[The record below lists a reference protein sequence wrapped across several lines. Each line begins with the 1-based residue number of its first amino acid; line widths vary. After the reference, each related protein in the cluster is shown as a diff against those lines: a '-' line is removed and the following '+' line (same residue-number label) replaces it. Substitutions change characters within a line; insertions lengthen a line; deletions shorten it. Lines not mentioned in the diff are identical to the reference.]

1 MLGIELAYP
10 FSLGLFA
17 AFNPC
22 GFAMLPVYVSFFLGQ
37 NNDADL
43 SRSRSIMRAVKVA
56 ATLTLGFVLVFGL
69 FGVLTASVSGAI
81 KPNLPYVV
89 MVLGVLFV
97 PLGIAMLMGYEP
109 KLKLPRMQK
118 GGDSADL
125 GSMFLFGVSYAV
137 VSLSCTI
144 GPFVATSSGA
154 LTSDNFFEG
163 VAVFLAYGLGMG
175 AVITTLTVGLA
186 MARTSIATNMRRVLP
201 WVNRVSGLF
210 LLLSGVYLVL
220 YGWWEY
226 QVLIRRNAT
235 ENAVVSF
242 FQGFENEVK
251 TWVLQTGA
259 ARLGIGL
266 LILVAALV
274 LRALWSDLPQ
284 QRRMLGAGVVGITWL
299 IAEFIWPAVRSES
312 AWQPADLFILPTIR
326 TIGDIPMR
334 LGNWFTDP
342 LRWAV
347 LGELFV
353 VAIIGLTIWF
363 RIKRT
368 RAAASEH
375 DTPTPATVGAN

>member
-1 MLGIELAYP
+1 MFGIELAYP

-37 NNDADL
+37 NSDADT
-43 SRSRSIMRAVKVA
+43 SRSRSILRAVKVA
-56 ATLTLGFVLVFGL
+56 GTLTLGFVLVFGL

-97 PLGIAMLMGYEP
+97 PLGIAMLRGFEP

-118 GGDSADL
+118 GGDSGDMW
-125 GSMFLFGVSYAV
+125 SMFLFGVSYAV

-154 LTSDNFFEG
+154 LTTDNFFEG
-163 VAVFLAYGLGMG
+163 VSVFLAYGLGMG
-175 AVITTLTVGLA
+175 AVITTLTIGLA

-201 WVNRVSGLF
+201 WVNRVSGVF
-210 LLLSGVYLVL
+210 LLLSGIYLVV

-226 QVLIRRNAT
+226 QVLIRRNAS
-235 ENAVVSF
+235 ENAVVTF

-251 TWVLQTGA
+251 GWVLETGA
-259 ARLGIGL
+259 ARLGVGM
-266 LILVAALV
+266 LILVSAVL
-274 LRALWSDLPQ
+274 LRALWSDMS
-284 QRRMLGAGVVGITWL
+284 QRRRIAGAGAIGLAWV
-299 IAEFIWPAVRSES
+299 IAEF
-312 AWQPADLFILPTIR
+312 AWQKADLFILPTIR

-342 LRWAV
+342 FRWAV

-353 VAIIGLTIWF
+353 VAIIGLSIWF
-363 RIKRT
+363 RVRRM
-368 RAAASEH
+368 RAPDVADEIQ
-375 DTPTPATVGAN
+375 TPTPVGAA

>member
-1 MLGIELAYP
+1 MFGIELAYP

-37 NNDADL
+37 NDGETSKAK
-43 SRSRSIMRAVKVA
+43 SILRAIKVA
-56 ATLTLGFVLVFGL
+56 ATLTLGFILVFGI
-69 FGVLTASVSGAI
+69 FGIVTASAANAI
-81 KPNLPYVV
+81 KPRLPYVV

-97 PLGIAMLMGYEP
+97 PLGIAMLRGFEP

-118 GGDSADL
+118 GGDSTNL

-186 MARTSIATNMRRVLP
+186 MAKTSIATNMRKVLP
-201 WVNRVSGLF
+201 WVNRVSGVFLF
-210 LLLSGVYLVL
+210 LSGLYLVL

-235 ENAVVSF
+235 ENAVVSL
-242 FQGFENEVK
+242 FQDFENAVK
-251 TWVLQTGA
+251 LWVLDTGA
-259 ARLGIGL
+259 TRLGIGL
-266 LILVAALV
+266 LILIGAVV
-274 LRALWSDLPQ
+274 LRSMWSDLDPG
-284 QRRMLGAGVVGITWL
+284 RRTIAAGALGIVWI
-299 IAEFIWPAVRSES
+299 IAEF
-312 AWQPADLFILPTIR
+312 AWQKADLFILPLIR
-326 TIGDIPMR
+326 TIADAPGRI
-334 LGNWFTDP
+334 GNWFTDP
-342 LRWAV
+342 FRWAV
-347 LGELFV
+347 VGELLV
-353 VAIIGLTIWF
+353 VAVLGLSVWF
-363 RIKRT
+363 RARKYL
-368 RAAASEH
+368 
-375 DTPTPATVGAN
+375 DTTAQPADLVSTSS

>member
-1 MLGIELAYP
+1 MFGIELAYP

-37 NNDADL
+37 NSDADT
-43 SRSRSIMRAVKVA
+43 SRSRSILRAVKVA
-56 ATLTLGFVLVFGL
+56 GTLTLGFVLVFGL

-89 MVLGVLFV
+89 MVLGVLFI
-97 PLGIAMLMGYEP
+97 PLGIAMVRGFEP

-118 GGDSADL
+118 GGDSTDL
-125 GSMFLFGVSYAV
+125 WSMFLFGVSYAV

-154 LTSDNFFEG
+154 LTTDNFFEG
-163 VAVFLAYGLGMG
+163 VSVFLAYGLGMG
-175 AVITTLTVGLA
+175 AVITTLTIGLA

-210 LLLSGVYLVL
+210 LLLSGVYLVV

-251 TWVLQTGA
+251 GWVLDTGA
-259 ARLGIGL
+259 ARLGVGL
-266 LILVAALV
+266 LILISALV
-274 LRALWSDLPQ
+274 LRALWDDLSQ
-284 QRRMLGAGVVGITWL
+284 QRRIAGAGVVGVAWL
-299 IAEFIWPAVRSES
+299 VAEF
-312 AWQPADLFILPTIR
+312 AWQRADLFILPTIR
-326 TIGDIPMR
+326 TIGDLPMR
-334 LGNWFTDP
+334 IGNWFTDP
-342 LRWAV
+342 FRWAV
-347 LGELFV
+347 LGELFFF
-353 VAIIGLTIWF
+353 AIVGMAIWF
-363 RIKRT
+363 RVKRSSASNEED
-368 RAAASEH
+368 AA
-375 DTPTPATVGAN
+375 TPATVGAN